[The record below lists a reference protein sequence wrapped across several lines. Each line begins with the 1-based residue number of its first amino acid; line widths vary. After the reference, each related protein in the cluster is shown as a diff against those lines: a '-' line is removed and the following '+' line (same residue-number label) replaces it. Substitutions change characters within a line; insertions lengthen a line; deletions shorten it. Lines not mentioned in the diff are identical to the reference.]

1 MPAKCGS
8 KIRWIFSLALPKR
21 IVMKAPWQSILIRFV
36 K

>member
-1 MPAKCGS
+1 MKSAVQKSDGFS
-8 KIRWIFSLALPKR
+8 SLALPKR